1 MTGNQ
6 LFESLQYL
14 DDALVEESEA
24 RPANKTV
31 RLRWAAAAAVVVVI
45 AGAALAL
52 PRLRKPE
59 PGGVSGTEV
68 FFTQLPQKAKGDPQ
82 PGGVPQPVGV
92 PGPDAATAAPEPD
105 GLAWNDLDRSRK
117 SIGTDVAGVAMV
129 SEPLTKAQTA
139 ACAPE
144 ILEAWMAQFD
154 GCAAYYLKDG
164 AGGLAYIELSVVN
177 AAWGGTCT
185 VHIKDRDTP
194 DPASC
199 FVVAPLETDKVEH
212 IGGLTYRAYRL
223 RYEMYPSEPWTEL
236 TVEFEKENVAYTLRA
251 NIPAARSELA
261 EADLRDLL
269 LCYAGTHNAP
279 DLSQFV
285 CGEHLLR
292 DEELSFAE
300 ALADPDFGAYL
311 PASGPEGF
319 EPVQMRRYQLDDSV
333 NYLLA
338 FWFGTRGE
346 LVWQIKPADTDDMAR
361 VVDPEKPETYD
372 WNRYPVPWSAYAARE
387 NWLTIENPVF
397 RAADL
402 TLELIA
408 ARVHE
413 GDEGVCMCRFG
424 VLFESGV
431 LVEINAKDVSV
442 AWIREA
448 LMGIVQSQS

>member
-6 LFESLQYL
+6 LFESFQFL
-14 DDALVEESEA
+14 DDALVEASEA
-24 RPANKTV
+24 RPAGKTV
-31 RLRWAAAAAVVVVI
+31 WLRWGAAAAAVVLI

-52 PRLRKPE
+52 PRLRKPQ
-59 PGGVSGTEV
+59 PGGVPGTEV

-92 PGPDAATAAPEPD
+92 PGPDAMLPEGVGSAA
-105 GLAWNDLDRSRK
+105 LHWNDLDESRR
-117 SIGTDVAGVAMV
+117 GVGADTAGVLMV
-129 SEPLTKAQTA
+129 SEPLIKAQTA

-154 GCAAYYLKDG
+154 GYAAYFLKDG

-223 RYEMYPSEPWTEL
+223 RYEMYPAEPWTEL
-236 TVEFEKENVAYTLRA
+236 TVEFEKENLEYTLHANVPETRA
-251 NIPAARSELA
+251 ELA
-261 EADLRDLL
+261 EADLLDLL
-269 LCYAGTHNAP
+269 LCYAGTHNTP

-300 ALADPDFGAYL
+300 ATADPDFGAYL
-311 PASGPEGF
+311 PAAGPEGF
-319 EPVQMRRYQLDDSV
+319 ESAQMRRYQMDDSV

-338 FWFGTRGE
+338 FWFRDRGN
-346 LVWQIKPADTDDMAR
+346 LTWTVKQADAEDMAR
-361 VVDPEKPETYD
+361 VVDPEKPESYD

-397 RAADL
+397 RAEDL
-402 TLELIA
+402 TPERIG

-413 GDEGVCMCRFG
+413 DDEGLPMCRFG
-424 VLFESGV
+424 VLFDSGV
-431 LVEINAKDVSV
+431 LVEVNAKDVSA
-442 AWIREA
+442 AWIRETLEQLA
-448 LMGIVQSQS
+448 QR